1 MLQPTIRKRILGIAL
16 GLIFLMAITSALSM
30 VMTRKIAHQL
40 DEFSS
45 KYVEAYGHLARM
57 NIRSLEQALALRR
70 LMISRMQSPPDEP
83 AMADQRKIYEAK
95 GQEIEQEAQAARAL
109 INAIIDDSSTASDN
123 ARLGRIDDRI
133 ERVTSDLHRYLGE
146 EYKRLL
152 MLLEAGNIAEA
163 RVSVART
170 DTLRDDLNQRIEVIR
185 TDMLALVRGDAVMTM
200 RDQQT
205 AIVISVVLTLLAGIL
220 GLIFSFFISTGI
232 TGPVRRLLEGTRA
245 VEAGRL
251 DGSIDV
257 TTRDEIGQLTTAFN
271 NMVEQLR
278 HKERLRETFG
288 RYVDPRVVEGLID
301 RQSQTASDGERRVM
315 TVLFCDMK
323 GFTSLSEGM
332 TPQGLVKVMN
342 HYLSTMS
349 GPIRSHRG
357 IIDKYIGD
365 AIMAYWGPP
374 FTEHGEQ
381 ARLACLAAVE
391 MADRGAAL
399 RTELPELLGVR
410 TVPSDCD
417 VRIGMATGEVLVGS
431 IGSEFMMSY
440 TVMGDAVNLASR
452 LENVNK
458 IYGTTRW
465 PQNLRLRRPAM
476 QSRFARS
483 TGWWWSARPN
493 PKRCSRSWA
502 ARASSARNYWRCG
515 SDMPKDSPP
524 IARDAGMRR
533 VRRSSAA
540 LEAVPGDGPS
550 LALVQRVED
559 FQANPPRRRLG
570 WRVASRSEVI
580 GRDRRALC
588 RQKVQHDVA
597 KRLRRLLEHRV
608 RGARY
613 HRGARALH
621 IARPAHS
628 APSAACP
635 WCWRR
640 R

>member
-1 MLQPTIRKRILGIAL
+1 MTVLLDQKSMLRPTIRKRILGIAI
-16 GLIFLMAITSALSM
+16 GLIFLMAITSALST

-40 DEFSS
+40 DEFSG

-70 LMISRMQSPPDEP
+70 IVIGRMQSPPDM
-83 AMADQRKIYEAK
+83 AFSADQRKVYEAK

-109 INAIIDDSSTASDN
+109 INAIMDDVSTESDN

-133 ERVTSDLHRYLGE
+133 ERVTIDLRRYLGE

-152 MLLEAGNIAEA
+152 SLLDAGNFVEA
-163 RVSVART
+163 RASLT
-170 DTLRDDLNQRIEVIR
+170 DTLRDELNQRIEDIR
-185 TDMLALVRGDAVMTM
+185 TDMLAQVRSDAVMTM
-200 RDQQT
+200 RDQKT

-220 GLIFSFFISTGI
+220 GLMFSLFISTGI

-301 RQSQTASDGERRVM
+301 PQSLAASSGERRVM

-374 FTEHGEQ
+374 FTEHSEQ

-391 MADRGAAL
+391 MADRGKAL

-410 TVPSDCD
+410 TVPSDCE
-417 VRIGMATGEVLVGS
+417 VRIGIATGEVLVGS

-452 LENVNK
+452 LENANK
-458 IYGTTRW
+458 IYGSHSLASEPAIIAAGDAVEAREIDRLVVAGQTR
-465 PQNLRLRRPAM
+465 PEAVFEIIGRAGELTEKQLELLARYAEGLAAYRARRWDD
-476 QSRFARS
+476 AR
-483 TGWWWSARPN
+483 
-493 PKRCSRSWA
+493 
-502 ARASSARNYWRCG
+502 RAFQ
-515 SDMPKDSPP
+515 
-524 IARDAGMRR
+524 
-533 VRRSSAA
+533 AA
-540 LEAVPGDGPS
+540 LEAVPGDEPS
-550 LALVQRVED
+550 NAMAQRVEN
-559 FQANPPRRRLG
+559 FQANPPAADWDGAWRL
-570 WRVASRSEVI
+570 
-580 GRDRRALC
+580 D
-588 RQKVQHDVA
+588 QK
-597 KRLRRLLEHRV
+597 
-608 RGARY
+608 
-613 HRGARALH
+613 
-621 IARPAHS
+621 
-628 APSAACP
+628 
-635 WCWRR
+635 
-640 R
+640 

>member
-1 MLQPTIRKRILGIAL
+1 MPALLEQLSLLRPTIRKRILGIAL
-16 GLIFLMAITSALSM
+16 GLIFLMAITSALST

-40 DEFSS
+40 DELSS

-57 NIRSLEQALALRR
+57 NVRSLEQALALRR
-70 LMISRMQSPPDEP
+70 MAIAKMQMPSDDAGFAE
-83 AMADQRKIYEAK
+83 RKKIYEAK
-95 GQEIEQEAQAARAL
+95 GAEIDQEAQAARAL
-109 INAIIDDSSTASDN
+109 INAIIDDTSTESDN

-133 ERVTSDLHRYLGE
+133 EHVNGDLRRYLGE
-146 EYKRLL
+146 EYKKLL
-152 MLLEAGNIAEA
+152 PLLEARKFAEA
-163 RVSVART
+163 MESLART
-170 DTLRDDLNQRIEVIR
+170 DVLRDEFNLKVEEIR
-185 TDMLALVRGDAVMTM
+185 TDMMAQVRADAKVTM
-200 RDQQT
+200 RDQTT
-205 AIVISVVLTLLAGIL
+205 AIVISVILTLLASIL
-220 GLIFSFFISTGI
+220 GMLFSIFISTGI
-232 TGPVRRLLEGTRA
+232 TRPVRRLLEGTRA

-288 RYVDPRVVEGLID
+288 RYVDPRVVEGLIN
-301 RQSQTASDGERRVM
+301 RQSPTASDGERRVM

-323 GFTSLSEGM
+323 GFTRLSEGM

-374 FTEHGEQ
+374 FTEHSEQ

-410 TVPSDCD
+410 TVPSDCE
-417 VRIGMATGEVLVGS
+417 VRIGIATGEVLVGS

-452 LENVNK
+452 LENANK
-458 IYGTTRW
+458 FYGSHSLASEAAIMAAGDAVESREID
-465 PQNLRLRRPAM
+465 RLTVVG
-476 QSRFARS
+476 QSHPEAVFEIIGRAGEL
-483 TGWWWSARPN
+483 TEQQLVLSARYAEGL
-493 PKRCSRSWA
+493 A
-502 ARASSARNYWRCG
+502 AYRARRWDEARR
-515 SDMPKDSPP
+515 
-524 IARDAGMRR
+524 AFQ
-533 VRRSSAA
+533 AA

-550 LALVQRVED
+550 LAMAQRVEN
-559 FQANPPRRRLG
+559 FRTNPPPADWDGSWRL
-570 WRVASRSEVI
+570 
-580 GRDRRALC
+580 D
-588 RQKVQHDVA
+588 QK
-597 KRLRRLLEHRV
+597 
-608 RGARY
+608 
-613 HRGARALH
+613 
-621 IARPAHS
+621 
-628 APSAACP
+628 
-635 WCWRR
+635 
-640 R
+640 

>member
-1 MLQPTIRKRILGIAL
+1 MLRPTIRKRILGIAI
-16 GLIFLMAITSALSM
+16 GLIFLMAITSALST

-40 DEFSS
+40 DEFSG

-70 LMISRMQSPPDEP
+70 IVIGRMQSPPDM
-83 AMADQRKIYEAK
+83 AFSADQRKVYEAK

-109 INAIIDDSSTASDN
+109 INAIMDDVSTESDN

-133 ERVTSDLHRYLGE
+133 ERVTIDLRRYLGE

-152 MLLEAGNIAEA
+152 SLLDAGNFVEA
-163 RVSVART
+163 RASLT
-170 DTLRDDLNQRIEVIR
+170 DTLRDELNQRIEDIR
-185 TDMLALVRGDAVMTM
+185 TDMLAQVRSDAVMTM
-200 RDQQT
+200 RDQKT

-220 GLIFSFFISTGI
+220 GLMFSLFISTGI

-301 RQSQTASDGERRVM
+301 PQSLAASSGERRVM

-374 FTEHGEQ
+374 FTEHSEQ

-391 MADRGAAL
+391 MADRGKAL

-410 TVPSDCD
+410 TVPSDCE
-417 VRIGMATGEVLVGS
+417 VRIGIATGEVLVGS

-452 LENVNK
+452 LENANK
-458 IYGTTRW
+458 IYGSHSLASEPAIIAAGDAVEAREIDRLVVAGQTR
-465 PQNLRLRRPAM
+465 PEAVFEIIGRAGELTEKQLELLARYAEGLAAYRARRWDD
-476 QSRFARS
+476 AR
-483 TGWWWSARPN
+483 
-493 PKRCSRSWA
+493 
-502 ARASSARNYWRCG
+502 RAFQ
-515 SDMPKDSPP
+515 
-524 IARDAGMRR
+524 
-533 VRRSSAA
+533 AA
-540 LEAVPGDGPS
+540 LEAVPGDEPS
-550 LALVQRVED
+550 NAMAQRVEN
-559 FQANPPRRRLG
+559 FQANPPAADWDGAWRL
-570 WRVASRSEVI
+570 
-580 GRDRRALC
+580 D
-588 RQKVQHDVA
+588 QK
-597 KRLRRLLEHRV
+597 
-608 RGARY
+608 
-613 HRGARALH
+613 
-621 IARPAHS
+621 
-628 APSAACP
+628 
-635 WCWRR
+635 
-640 R
+640 

>member
-1 MLQPTIRKRILGIAL
+1 MLRPTIRKRILGIAL
-16 GLIFLMAITSALSM
+16 GLIFLMAITSALST

-40 DEFSS
+40 DEFSGR
-45 KYVEAYGHLARM
+45 YVEAYGHLARM
-57 NIRSLEQALALRR
+57 DIRSLEQALALRR

-83 AMADQRKIYEAK
+83 SMADQRKIYEAK
-95 GQEIEQEAQAARAL
+95 GQEIEREAQAARAL

-133 ERVTSDLHRYLGE
+133 ERVISDLHRYLGE

-152 MLLEAGNIAEA
+152 MLLEAGDIPEA
-163 RVSVART
+163 RASLART
-170 DTLRDDLNQRIEVIR
+170 DALRDDFNQRIEVIR

-200 RDQQT
+200 RDQKT
-205 AIVISVVLTLLAGIL
+205 AIIISVVLTLLASIL
-220 GLIFSFFISTGI
+220 GLIFSLFISTGI
-232 TGPVRRLLEGTRA
+232 TGPVQRLLDGTRA

-257 TTRDEIGQLTTAFN
+257 TTRDEIGQLTLAFN

-301 RQSQTASDGERRVM
+301 RQSPVASDGERRVM

-323 GFTSLSEGM
+323 GFTRLSEGM

-374 FTEHGEQ
+374 FTEHSEQ

-417 VRIGMATGEVLVGS
+417 VRIGVATGEVLVGS

-452 LENVNK
+452 LEGANK
-458 IYGTTRW
+458 IYGSHSLASGPAIEAAGDAIEAREIDRVVVAGQSHSETVFEIMGRKGELGEKLLALRERYAEGLDAYRARRW
-465 PQNLRLRRPAM
+465 DD
-476 QSRFARS
+476 ARQ
-483 TGWWWSARPN
+483 AF
-493 PKRCSRSWA
+493 
-502 ARASSARNYWRCG
+502 
-515 SDMPKDSPP
+515 
-524 IARDAGMRR
+524 
-533 VRRSSAA
+533 SAA

-550 LALVQRVED
+550 LALARRVEE
-559 FQANPPRRRLG
+559 FQANPPPADWDGAWRL
-570 WRVASRSEVI
+570 
-580 GRDRRALC
+580 D
-588 RQKVQHDVA
+588 QK
-597 KRLRRLLEHRV
+597 
-608 RGARY
+608 
-613 HRGARALH
+613 
-621 IARPAHS
+621 
-628 APSAACP
+628 
-635 WCWRR
+635 
-640 R
+640 

>member
-1 MLQPTIRKRILGIAL
+1 MAITLERLSMLRPTIRKRILGIAL
-16 GLIFLMAITSALSM
+16 GLIFLMAITSALST

-45 KYVEAYGHLARM
+45 KYVEAYGHLARV

-70 LMISRMQSPPDEP
+70 LMIARMQSPPDEP
-83 AMADQRKIYEAK
+83 SMADQRKIYEAK
-95 GQEIEQEAQAARAL
+95 GQEIDREAKEARAL
-109 INAIIDDSSTASDN
+109 INAIIADTSTASDN
-123 ARLGRIDDRI
+123 ARLGRLDDQI
-133 ERVTSDLHRYLGE
+133 ERVTSDLQRYLGE

-152 MLLEAGNIAEA
+152 LLLEAGNVAEA
-163 RVSVART
+163 RASLSRS
-170 DTLRDDLNQRIEVIR
+170 DTLRDELNQRIEAVR
-185 TDMLALVRGDAVMTM
+185 TDMLALVRGDALMTM
-200 RDQQT
+200 RDQST
-205 AIVISVVLTLLAGIL
+205 AIVISGVLTLLAGIL
-220 GLIFSFFISTGI
+220 GLIFSLFISTGI

-257 TTRDEIGQLTTAFN
+257 TTRDEIGQLTAAFN

-301 RQSQTASDGERRVM
+301 RQSQPASDGERRVM

-323 GFTSLSEGM
+323 GFTRLSEGM

-374 FTEHGEQ
+374 FTEHSEQ

-399 RTELPELLGVR
+399 RTELPELIGVR
-410 TVPSDCD
+410 TVPSDCE
-417 VRIGMATGEVLVGS
+417 VRIGIATGEVLVGS

-452 LENVNK
+452 LENANK
-458 IYGTTRW
+458 IYGSHSLASEAAIMAAGDAIESREIDRLIVVGQTRSESVFEIVGRAGELTEK
-465 PQNLRLRRPAM
+465 QLTLLARYAEGLAAYRARRWDD
-476 QSRFARS
+476 AR
-483 TGWWWSARPN
+483 
-493 PKRCSRSWA
+493 
-502 ARASSARNYWRCG
+502 RAFQ
-515 SDMPKDSPP
+515 
-524 IARDAGMRR
+524 
-533 VRRSSAA
+533 AA

-550 LALVQRVED
+550 MAMAQRVEN
-559 FQANPPRRRLG
+559 FRANPPAADWDGEWRL
-570 WRVASRSEVI
+570 
-580 GRDRRALC
+580 D
-588 RQKVQHDVA
+588 QK
-597 KRLRRLLEHRV
+597 
-608 RGARY
+608 
-613 HRGARALH
+613 
-621 IARPAHS
+621 
-628 APSAACP
+628 
-635 WCWRR
+635 
-640 R
+640 